1 MVFRSPEYNIL
12 VILLVLYII
21 IGIHTPFIINT
32 SIYTYAMLILLV
44 LFIIYIAYNSDIYL
58 TSLSI
63 IASLLFIYRTHS
75 SGWSFIQNR
84 NIPTSTR
91 TFDDPAIPTDTLEQ
105 DMVRI
110 RIPNSKFLPSV
121 DIRLFT
127 DTPSFVPI
135 EDSATLQKST
145 LNQTTYS

>member
-12 VILLVLYII
+12 VLLLVLYII
-21 IGIHTPFIINT
+21 IGVHAPFIINNT
-32 SIYTYAMLILLV
+32 VHTFVILILLV
-44 LFIIYIAYNSDIYL
+44 VFVIYIAYNSDIYL
-58 TSLSI
+58 TILSI

-75 SGWSFIQNR
+75 QFFSLFTNNTSS
-84 NIPTSTR
+84 TSTKIYE
-91 TFDDPAIPTDTLEQ
+91 DPGIPVDTLEQ

-110 RIPNSKFLPSV
+110 RIPNSKFLPSPG
-121 DIRLFT
+121 ISLFT

-145 LNQTTYS
+145 LNQTTYL